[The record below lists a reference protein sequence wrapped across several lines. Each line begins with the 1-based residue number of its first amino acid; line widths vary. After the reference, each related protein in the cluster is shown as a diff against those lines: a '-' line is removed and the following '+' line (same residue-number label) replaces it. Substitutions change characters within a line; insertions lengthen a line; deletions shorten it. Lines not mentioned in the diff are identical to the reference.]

1 MRRRTE
7 NRPKKRMS
15 AEDRRKAILET
26 TISFISQFGFWGFT
40 IRDVAQAQNITE
52 AGLLYYF
59 KSKEQLLEK
68 TLKYADRTNQIA
80 IAEHLGVQGV
90 TGEVLDDGIA
100 YHCDLGL
107 KAIST
112 GTVETNADRPEM
124 VRLYTLLESEALSKD
139 HPVHEY
145 FEQRANQSA
154 EGIHVRGQ
162 ARRYRR
168 SERTALQVL
177 SAMEGL
183 QLRWLNG
190 SHDVDFVGGMEG
202 HHRPAHP
209 RPSRAVT
216 SPSPLPPPLCRSAG
230 DDGHVPTANRQHVA
244 SCDLRAFF
252 QSDRRGSRS
261 STVPSEPTT
270 TGATTTSPDTGL
282 AMVTSSAE

>member
-7 NRPKKRMS
+7 NKPRKRMS

-26 TISFISQFGFWGFT
+26 TVSFISQFGFWGFT

-59 KSKEQLLEK
+59 KSKEQLLEE

-80 IAEHLGVQGV
+80 IAEHLGVQSV

-145 FEQRANQSA
+145 FEQREINLLKEYAFAA
-154 EGIHVRGQ
+154 ERDGV
-162 ARRYRR
+162 ADP
-168 SERTALQVL
+168 ERTALQVL
-177 SAMEGL
+177 SAMA
-183 QLRWLNG
+183 QRI
-190 SHDVDFVGGMEG
+190 
-202 HHRPAHP
+202 A
-209 RPSRAVT
+209 
-216 SPSPLPPPLCRSAG
+216 
-230 DDGHVPTANRQHVA
+230 
-244 SCDLRAFF
+244 
-252 QSDRRGSRS
+252 
-261 STVPSEPTT
+261 
-270 TGATTTSPDTGL
+270 
-282 AMVTSSAE
+282 

>member
-7 NRPKKRMS
+7 NKPRKRMS

-26 TISFISQFGFWGFT
+26 TVSFISQFGFWGFT

-59 KSKEQLLEK
+59 KSKEQLLEE

-145 FEQRANQSA
+145 FEQREINLLKEYAFAA
-154 EGIHVRGQ
+154 ERDGVGPYPKS
-162 ARRYRR
+162 RR
-168 SERTALQVL
+168 T
-177 SAMEGL
+177 
-183 QLRWLNG
+183 NG
-190 SHDVDFVGGMEG
+190 SGRLLSTRLSFFT
-202 HHRPAHP
+202 
-209 RPSRAVT
+209 SRDKT
-216 SPSPLPPPLCRSAG
+216 IPLPLAAR
-230 DDGHVPTANRQHVA
+230 NRTRNYI
-244 SCDLRAFF
+244 LYF
-252 QSDRRGSRS
+252 
-261 STVPSEPTT
+261 
-270 TGATTTSPDTGL
+270 
-282 AMVTSSAE
+282 

>member
-7 NRPKKRMS
+7 NKPRKRMS

-26 TISFISQFGFWGFT
+26 TVSF
-40 IRDVAQAQNITE
+40 
-52 AGLLYYF
+52 F
-59 KSKEQLLEK
+59 KSKEQLLEE

-145 FEQRANQSA
+145 FEQREINLLKEYAIA
-154 EGIHVRGQ
+154 AKRDGV
-162 ARRYRR
+162 ADP
-168 SERTALQVL
+168 ERTALQVL

-190 SHDVDFVGGMEG
+190 SHDVDFIGEWKAIIDLLM
-202 HHRPAHP
+202 
-209 RPSRAVT
+209 PSV
-216 SPSPLPPPLCRSAG
+216 
-230 DDGHVPTANRQHVA
+230 
-244 SCDLRAFF
+244 
-252 QSDRRGSRS
+252 
-261 STVPSEPTT
+261 PTT

-282 AMVTSSAE
+282 SMVTSSAE

>member
-40 IRDVAQAQNITE
+40 IRDVAQ
-52 AGLLYYF
+52 
-59 KSKEQLLEK
+59 

-145 FEQRANQSA
+145 FEQREINLLKEYTFAA
-154 EGIHVRGQ
+154 KRDGV
-162 ARRYRR
+162 ADP
-168 SERTALQVL
+168 ERTALQVL

-190 SHDVDFVGGMEG
+190 SHDVDFVGEWK
-202 HHRPAHP
+202 AII
-209 RPSRAVT
+209 
-216 SPSPLPPPLCRSAG
+216 
-230 DDGHVPTANRQHVA
+230 
-244 SCDLRAFF
+244 DLLI
-252 QSDRRGSRS
+252 
-261 STVPSEPTT
+261 P
-270 TGATTTSPDTGL
+270 
-282 AMVTSSAE
+282 

>member
-7 NRPKKRMS
+7 NKPRKRMS

-26 TISFISQFGFWGFT
+26 TVSFISQFGFWGFT

-59 KSKEQLLEK
+59 KSKEQLLEE

-145 FEQRANQSA
+145 FEQREINLLKEYAIWPCTLPAWSW
-154 EGIHVRGQ
+154 G
-162 ARRYRR
+162 
-168 SERTALQVL
+168 T
-177 SAMEGL
+177 
-183 QLRWLNG
+183 LR
-190 SHDVDFVGGMEG
+190 
-202 HHRPAHP
+202 
-209 RPSRAVT
+209 
-216 SPSPLPPPLCRSAG
+216 LCIKR
-230 DDGHVPTANRQHVA
+230 VWE
-244 SCDLRAFF
+244 L
-252 QSDRRGSRS
+252 S
-261 STVPSEPTT
+261 STVLP
-270 TGATTTSPDTGL
+270 GCGR
-282 AMVTSSAE
+282 SSCSSR

>member
-7 NRPKKRMS
+7 NKPRKRMS

-26 TISFISQFGFWGFT
+26 PVSFISQFGFWGFT

-59 KSKEQLLEK
+59 KSKEQLLEE

-145 FEQRANQSA
+145 FEQREINLLKEYAFAA
-154 EGIHVRGQ
+154 ERDGV
-162 ARRYRR
+162 ADP
-168 SERTALQVL
+168 ERTALQVL

-190 SHDVDFVGGMEG
+190 SHDVDFVGEWK
-202 HHRPAHP
+202 AII
-209 RPSRAVT
+209 
-216 SPSPLPPPLCRSAG
+216 
-230 DDGHVPTANRQHVA
+230 
-244 SCDLRAFF
+244 DLFI
-252 QSDRRGSRS
+252 
-261 STVPSEPTT
+261 P
-270 TGATTTSPDTGL
+270 
-282 AMVTSSAE
+282 

>member
-7 NRPKKRMS
+7 NKPRKRMS

-26 TISFISQFGFWGFT
+26 TVSFISQFGFWGFT

-59 KSKEQLLEK
+59 KSKEQLLEE

-80 IAEHLGVQGV
+80 IAEHLGVQSV

-145 FEQRANQSA
+145 FEQREINLLKEYAFAA
-154 EGIHVRGQ
+154 ERDGV
-162 ARRYRR
+162 ADP
-168 SERTALQVL
+168 ERTALQVL

-190 SHDVDFVGGMEG
+190 SHDVDVVGEWK
-202 HHRPAHP
+202 AII
-209 RPSRAVT
+209 
-216 SPSPLPPPLCRSAG
+216 
-230 DDGHVPTANRQHVA
+230 
-244 SCDLRAFF
+244 DLLI
-252 QSDRRGSRS
+252 
-261 STVPSEPTT
+261 P
-270 TGATTTSPDTGL
+270 
-282 AMVTSSAE
+282 

>member
-1 MRRRTE
+1 MRLPHRKQTQKANERRG
-7 NRPKKRMS
+7 
-15 AEDRRKAILET
+15 
-26 TISFISQFGFWGFT
+26 SQEGDSRNHGLIHLPVRFLGLHHTRCGPGSEH
-40 IRDVAQAQNITE
+40 TE

-59 KSKEQLLEK
+59 KSKEQLLEE

-145 FEQRANQSA
+145 FEQREINLLKEYAFAA
-154 EGIHVRGQ
+154 ERDGV
-162 ARRYRR
+162 ADP
-168 SERTALQVL
+168 ERTALQVL

-183 QLRWLNG
+183 QLRWLNE
-190 SHDVDFVGGMEG
+190 SHDVDFVGEWK
-202 HHRPAHP
+202 AII
-209 RPSRAVT
+209 
-216 SPSPLPPPLCRSAG
+216 
-230 DDGHVPTANRQHVA
+230 
-244 SCDLRAFF
+244 DLLI
-252 QSDRRGSRS
+252 
-261 STVPSEPTT
+261 P
-270 TGATTTSPDTGL
+270 
-282 AMVTSSAE
+282 

>member
-7 NRPKKRMS
+7 NKPRKRMS

-26 TISFISQFGFWGFT
+26 TVSFISQFGFWGFT

-59 KSKEQLLEK
+59 KSKEQLLEE

-139 HPVHEY
+139 GVADP
-145 FEQRANQSA
+145 
-154 EGIHVRGQ
+154 
-162 ARRYRR
+162 
-168 SERTALQVL
+168 ERTALQVL

-190 SHDVDFVGGMEG
+190 SHDVDFVGEWK
-202 HHRPAHP
+202 AII
-209 RPSRAVT
+209 
-216 SPSPLPPPLCRSAG
+216 
-230 DDGHVPTANRQHVA
+230 
-244 SCDLRAFF
+244 DLLI
-252 QSDRRGSRS
+252 
-261 STVPSEPTT
+261 P
-270 TGATTTSPDTGL
+270 
-282 AMVTSSAE
+282 